1 MFNNEILKSGK
12 TNIVHLK
19 KNTCKMKAIIVF
31 LTFFAFSIAAMCQH
45 TVNPQAKEHVYYGI
59 KLEQKEDWEG
69 ALEEYTKAL
78 QIDNEYA
85 EAYFYRGLLLIN
97 HGEEELKPYGCSDLE
112 MAKHYGYTPASS
124 YHYSLCFQ

>member
-1 MFNNEILKSGK
+1 
-12 TNIVHLK
+12 
-19 KNTCKMKAIIVF
+19 MKALIIF
-31 LTFFAFSIAAMCQH
+31 LMFAGFSVAALCQH
-45 TVNPQAKEHVYYGI
+45 EVIPQAKEHLYYGI
-59 KLEQKEDWEG
+59 KYEQKGDYES